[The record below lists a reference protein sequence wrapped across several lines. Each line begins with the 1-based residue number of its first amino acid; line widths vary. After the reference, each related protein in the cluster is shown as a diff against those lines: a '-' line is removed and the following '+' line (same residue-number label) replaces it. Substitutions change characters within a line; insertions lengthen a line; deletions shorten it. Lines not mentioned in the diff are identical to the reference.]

1 MNDWRG
7 RSPGRLRTTTTTEV
21 HMDPSSVTRPGT
33 PRRAGWAAA
42 RLAVGIVALAA
53 CSPSPDSPSPSP
65 SAGLVSDSPRP
76 DASEAVS
83 PSAEPS
89 AGVPGEL
96 PAGFPVPPGAGSL
109 AVQPGERII
118 ARWQLNDHGS
128 AAYDHFLRELPAA
141 GFTVEAVAP
150 GGAAASIRFTTPD
163 GEKLQIDLV
172 GTQPVE
178 VELGPPHE

>member
-1 MNDWRG
+1 
-7 RSPGRLRTTTTTEV
+7 
-21 HMDPSSVTRPGT
+21 MDPGSVTRPGT

-42 RLAVGIVALAA
+42 RLAVAMVALAA
-53 CSPSPDSPSPSP
+53 CSSSPDSPSP

-96 PAGFPVPPGAGSL
+96 PAGFPVPPGAESL
-109 AVQPGERII
+109 TVRPGERTI
-118 ARWQLNDHGS
+118 ARWELNDHGS
-128 AAYDHFLRELPAA
+128 VAYEHFLRALPTA
-141 GFTVEAVAP
+141 GFSVDATAP
-150 GGAAASIRFTTPD
+150 GGAAAIVRITTPD

-172 GTQPVE
+172 GSHPVQI
-178 VELGPPHE
+178 ELGPPHE

>member
-1 MNDWRG
+1 
-7 RSPGRLRTTTTTEV
+7 
-21 HMDPSSVTRPGT
+21 MDPGSVTSPGT

-42 RLAVGIVALAA
+42 RLAVAMVALAA
-53 CSPSPDSPSPSP
+53 CSPSPDSPSPS
-65 SAGLVSDSPRP
+65 AGLLSDSPRP

-83 PSAEPS
+83 SSAEPS
-89 AGVPGEL
+89 ARVPGEL
-96 PAGFPVPPGAGSL
+96 PAGFPVPPGAESRTI
-109 AVQPGERII
+109 QPGERII

-128 AAYDHFLRELPAA
+128 AAYDYFLRELPAA

-150 GGAAASIRFTTPD
+150 GGAAASIRITTPH

-172 GTQPVE
+172 GTQPVQ